1 MIGAG
6 ITYDPVD
13 ILLNDNLLQSLVV
26 SNVGILPRAVVS
38 LWVVRLAD
46 VAEHHIFMSVLLSKQ
61 SGEARAELTAAARD
75 EHFGRSQY
83 SLGQAHLSYFTS
95 CVLYKGRKRPTDG
108 RVTEKRVNLVR

>member
-1 MIGAG
+1 M
-6 ITYDPVD
+6 TYDPVD

-26 SNVGILPRAVVS
+26 GNVGVFPRAIVS
-38 LWVVRLAD
+38 FWIVGLAD

-61 SGEARAELTAAARD
+61 SSEAGAELTAAARD

-95 CVLYKGRKRPTDG
+95 CVLYKARKIERLT
-108 RVTEKRVNLVR
+108 VR